1 MQVDRKTKVS
11 ATIFLKALGF
21 TKDEIRAEFA
31 DIKAAVEA
39 SPLGMKFDED
49 IIERT
54 LEYDESKVFANPI
67 LSKEEALREV
77 YRKVRGE
84 AAGSEVADAWLRST
98 YFESKRYN
106 LARVGRHK
114 INRKLQIEEDAN
126 ITTLTKADI
135 VSTLKYLLLFD
146 LVLANTFLQAR
157 RTQSLQSR

>member
-1 MQVDRKTKVS
+1 LQVQVDRKTKVS

-98 YFESKRYN
+98 YSSQS
-106 LARVGRHK
+106 V
-114 INRKLQIEEDAN
+114 
-126 ITTLTKADI
+126 TT
-135 VSTLKYLLLFD
+135 
-146 LVLANTFLQAR
+146 
-157 RTQSLQSR
+157 